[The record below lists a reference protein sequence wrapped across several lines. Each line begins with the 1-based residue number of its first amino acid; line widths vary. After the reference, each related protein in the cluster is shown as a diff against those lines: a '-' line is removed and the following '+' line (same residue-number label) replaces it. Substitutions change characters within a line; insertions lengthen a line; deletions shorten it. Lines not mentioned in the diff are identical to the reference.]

1 MMMPSILTNELFNDW
16 MDFPWENEFF
26 TSKNPLYGKHEKNII
41 LIIITNSKKLVPHLG

>member
-26 TSKNPLYGKHEKNII
+26 TSKNPLYGKHEKNIM
-41 LIIITNSKKLVPHLG
+41 